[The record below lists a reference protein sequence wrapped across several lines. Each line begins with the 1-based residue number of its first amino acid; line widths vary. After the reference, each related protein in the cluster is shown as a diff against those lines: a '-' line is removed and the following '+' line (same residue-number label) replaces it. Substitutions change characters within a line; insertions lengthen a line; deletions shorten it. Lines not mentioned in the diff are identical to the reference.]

1 MDSSAVALVLLAAAL
16 HAGWNAVLRVGGD
29 RLVVMGLITGGAGLI
44 AGVLIPFAPF
54 PAAAAW
60 PLLLLSAGFHV
71 GYNSFLVAAYAHGDL
86 GQVYPVARGTAP
98 LLVVGLVGP
107 VLGETVAGGQL
118 AGVVLTCAGIAAL
131 ALRGGASRVR
141 PKALGYA
148 LVTACFIAAYTVTDA
163 AGARAAGSPHG
174 YTLWLFLVDGIL
186 FVALVVW
193 RRGRAL
199 AGVARASWR
208 PGLAGGAMSLAAY
221 WLVIW
226 ALTVAPAAGVA
237 ALRETSV
244 LFAALIGAYLLHEP
258 LGRWRV
264 AAAGVVTAGVLLLR
278 A

>member
-1 MDSSAVALVLLAAAL
+1 V
-16 HAGWNAVLRVGGD
+16 
-29 RLVVMGLITGGAGLI
+29 
-44 AGVLIPFAPF
+44 PFAPF

-60 PLLLLSAGFHV
+60 PILLLSAGFHV

-86 GQVYPVARGTAP
+86 GRSTRSRAGTAP

-107 VLGETVAGGQL
+107 VLGESVGGGQL
-118 AGVVLTCAGIAAL
+118 AGVLLTSAGIAAL

-141 PKALGYA
+141 PQALAYA

-163 AGARAAGSPHG
+163 AERGPRDRRTATRSGSSWS
-174 YTLWLFLVDGIL
+174 T
-186 FVALVVW
+186 ASC
-193 RRGRAL
+193 
-199 AGVARASWR
+199 SWR
-208 PGLAGGAMSLAAY
+208 SSRGGAAARSRRWHGELAARPRRRRHELGAY

-226 ALTVAPAAGVA
+226 AFTVAPAAGVA

-244 LFAALIGAYLLHEP
+244 LFAALIGAFLLKEP

-278 A
+278 S

>member
-1 MDSSAVALVLLAAAL
+1 LDPSAVALVLLAAAL

-29 RLVVMGLITGGAGLI
+29 RLVVMGVITGGAGLI
-44 AGVLIPFAPF
+44 AGLLVPFTPL
-54 PAAAAW
+54 PPTAAW
-60 PLLLLSAGFHV
+60 PILLLSAGFHV

-86 GQVYPVARGTAP
+86 GQVYPIARGTAP

-107 VLGETVAGGQL
+107 VLGESVAGVQL
-118 AGVVLTCAGIAAL
+118 AGVLLTSAGIAAL

-141 PKALGYA
+141 PQALAYA

-174 YTLWLFLVDGIL
+174 YTLWLFLVDGVL
-186 FVALVVW
+186 FVAIVVW

-199 AGVARASWR
+199 AALARESWR

-226 ALTVAPAAGVA
+226 AFTVAPAAGVA

-244 LFAALIGAYLLHEP
+244 LFAALIGAFLLKEP

-278 A
+278 S